1 MADFRGTIFD
11 VDGALVDSP
20 HEQAQRRDLKRSG
33 SLLPQYPGLP
43 ARHGGEDS
51 HDGSQVH
58 PKNGSANQKEM
69 R

>member
-20 HEQAQRRDLKRSG
+20 HEQAQRRDLKCSG

-51 HDGSQVH
+51 TTAAKCI
-58 PKNGSANQKEM
+58 PKTDRPTK
-69 R
+69 RR